1 MAVMACRWGLEEPTV
16 NFTLAVEAAPRRNE
30 PSYSSERRAEESQ
43 EEHWGGKSFVV
54 YSGQSDLLN
63 WHYNELQRLQ
73 DLNEI
78 ILEKDSIV
86 QGLQDEVRFRAPH
99 NSQDETFLRWLNW
112 QAKKA
117 KCSRAVFIRF
127 HLVLD
132 NKLCQY
138 SLPGSADW
146 CSILGSCWTQQ
157 PHDTSG
163 LWMKYGS
170 VFQWQ
175 TEY

>member
-1 MAVMACRWGLEEPTV
+1 MARQK
-16 NFTLAVEAAPRRNE
+16 
-30 PSYSSERRAEESQ
+30 Y
-43 EEHWGGKSFVV
+43 
-54 YSGQSDLLN
+54 LLN

-86 QGLQDEVRFRAPH
+86 QGLQDEVWFHAPH
-99 NSQDETFLRWLNW
+99 KTQDETFLRWLNW
-112 QAKKA
+112 QAKRA

-163 LWMKYGS
+163 LWMRYES

-175 TEY
+175 TEYCWGLSNRFMKYESVFQRQKTNRIFVRTSVR

>member
-1 MAVMACRWGLEEPTV
+1 MVRQK
-16 NFTLAVEAAPRRNE
+16 
-30 PSYSSERRAEESQ
+30 Y
-43 EEHWGGKSFVV
+43 
-54 YSGQSDLLN
+54 LLN

-112 QAKKA
+112 QAKRA

-127 HLVLD
+127 HLVFD

-146 CSILGSCWTQQ
+146 CSIFDSCWTQQ

-163 LWMKYGS
+163 LWMRYES

-175 TEY
+175 TEYCWGLSNLFMKYESVFQRQKTNRIFVRTHC